1 MMHPENT
8 NFIYVNREIRTL
20 SNIDY
25 DITLLDWLRTNL
37 KLKGTKEGCAEGDCG
52 ACSVLVHDGSNSE
65 VRPINSCLVRVG
77 QVVGKG
83 VITVEGI
90 GNEKKPH
97 PLQTAFIKENASQC
111 GYCTPGFIISGISLL
126 NSNKDVDENSINDAV
141 SGNLCR
147 CTGYSPIVKALKS
160 VGNNHEEIKPIQFV
174 EQNNDVQL
182 GLVSYHNPIN
192 LDELLNL
199 TNKPNFRY
207 LAGGTDLN
215 LQRPIINED
224 QNTIINL
231 SNIKELKN
239 IEVQNNK
246 LLLGS
251 AVTIENFLVTI
262 KDRIPEL
269 IELLQRFGS
278 PQIRNQ
284 GTIGGNLCT
293 SSPIGDIAPIFL
305 ALNAKL
311 NIFGSN
317 GRKKVNLNEFYTGY
331 RKNIL
336 TKDEIV
342 SSIEVPL
349 PKKDYNLFC
358 WKLSKRY
365 DQDISTISLTVYIK
379 IRDQIIDDIHLAAGG
394 IAETPKYLD
403 NLCKDMIGQKLDK
416 SISLAINN
424 IKNYIKPISDIRGT
438 ADYRIESFRGLFRR
452 LEKCL
457 IDGVKTMSIM
467 DFNNE

>member
-1 MMHPENT
+1 
-8 NFIYVNREIRTL
+8 
-20 SNIDY
+20 
-25 DITLLDWLRTNL
+25 
-37 KLKGTKEGCAEGDCG
+37 
-52 ACSVLVHDGSNSE
+52 
-65 VRPINSCLVRVG
+65 
-77 QVVGKG
+77 
-83 VITVEGI
+83 
-90 GNEKKPH
+90 
-97 PLQTAFIKENASQC
+97 
-111 GYCTPGFIISGISLL
+111 
-126 NSNKDVDENSINDAV
+126 
-141 SGNLCR
+141 
-147 CTGYSPIVKALKS
+147 
-160 VGNNHEEIKPIQFV
+160 
-174 EQNNDVQL
+174 
-182 GLVSYHNPIN
+182 
-192 LDELLNL
+192 
-199 TNKPNFRY
+199 
-207 LAGGTDLN
+207 
-215 LQRPIINED
+215 
-224 QNTIINL
+224 
-231 SNIKELKN
+231 
-239 IEVQNNK
+239 
-246 LLLGS
+246 
-251 AVTIENFLVTI
+251 
-262 KDRIPEL
+262 
-269 IELLQRFGS
+269 
-278 PQIRNQ
+278 
-284 GTIGGNLCT
+284 
-293 SSPIGDIAPIFL
+293 L

-403 NLCKDMIGQKLDK
+403 NLCKDMKGQKLDK

-457 IDGVKTMSIM
+457 VDGVKTMSIM
-467 DFNNE
+467 DYNNE

>member
-1 MMHPENT
+1 MLSLEDLNVV
-8 NFIYVNREIRTL
+8 YVNNEKRLLT
-20 SNIDY
+20 NIDH
-25 DITLLDWLRTNL
+25 DITLLDWLRTNQ

-52 ACSVLVHDGSNSE
+52 ACSVLVHDGLNSE
-65 VRPINSCLVRVG
+65 VKPINSCLVRLG

-83 VITVEGI
+83 IITVEGV

-126 NSNKDVDENSINDAV
+126 NSKKDVNDNSINDAI

-160 VGNNHEEIKPIQFV
+160 VANTNKEIKPKQFV
-174 EQNNDVQL
+174 EQNNDIQL
-182 GLVSYHNPIN
+182 GMVTYCNPIN
-192 LDELLNL
+192 LDELKQL
-199 TNKPNFRY
+199 TNKKNFRF

-215 LQRPIINED
+215 LQRPIINEVK
-224 QNTIINL
+224 NTIINL
-231 SNIKELKN
+231 SNIKELKE
-239 IEVQNNK
+239 IEIQDNN

-251 AVTIENFLVTI
+251 AVSIEDFLEII
-262 KDRIPEL
+262 KDKIPEL

-293 SSPIGDIAPIFL
+293 SSPIGDIAPVLL
-305 ALNAKL
+305 ALNSKL
-311 NIFGSN
+311 NIFSCEGT
-317 GRKKVNLNEFYTGY
+317 KKVYLRDFYTGY

-336 TKDEIV
+336 NKDEII
-342 SSIEVPL
+342 SSIEIPL

-379 IRDQIIDDIHLAAGG
+379 IKDHIIDDIHLAAGG
-394 IAETPKYLD
+394 IAEIPKTLEG
-403 NLCKDMIGQKLDK
+403 LCKDMIGQELDK
-416 SISLAINN
+416 SISLAIND
-424 IKNYIKPISDIRGT
+424 IKSHIKPISDIRGT

-452 LEKCL
+452 LQKCL
-457 IDGVKTMSIM
+457 VDDVKTLSIM
-467 DFNNE
+467 EYNNE

>member
-1 MMHPENT
+1 MVAYCNPMNLNE
-8 NFIYVNREIRTL
+8 
-20 SNIDY
+20 
-25 DITLLDWLRTNL
+25 LLD
-37 KLKGTKEGCAEGDCG
+37 
-52 ACSVLVHDGSNSE
+52 
-65 VRPINSCLVRVG
+65 
-77 QVVGKG
+77 
-83 VITVEGI
+83 
-90 GNEKKPH
+90 
-97 PLQTAFIKENASQC
+97 
-111 GYCTPGFIISGISLL
+111 
-126 NSNKDVDENSINDAV
+126 
-141 SGNLCR
+141 
-147 CTGYSPIVKALKS
+147 
-160 VGNNHEEIKPIQFV
+160 
-174 EQNNDVQL
+174 
-182 GLVSYHNPIN
+182 
-192 LDELLNL
+192 L
-199 TNKPNFRY
+199 TNNSNFRY

-215 LQRPIINED
+215 LQRPIIHED

-231 SNIKELKN
+231 SNIQELKN
-239 IEVQNNK
+239 IEIQNDK

-262 KDRIPEL
+262 EDQLPEL
-269 IELLQRFGS
+269 KELLQRFGS

-293 SSPIGDIAPIFL
+293 SSPIGDIAPVFL

-311 NIFGSN
+311 NIFGYK
-317 GRKKVNLNEFYTGY
+317 GKKIVDVRDFYTGY

-336 TKDEIV
+336 AKEEIV
-342 SSIEVPL
+342 TSIEIPL

-379 IRDQIIDDIHLAAGG
+379 IIDQIIDDIHLAGGG

-424 IKNYIKPISDIRGT
+424 IKNYINPISDIRGT
-438 ADYRIESFRGLFRR
+438 ADYRIESFKGLFRR

-457 IDGVKTMSIM
+457 VDGLKTMSIM
-467 DFNNE
+467 DYNNE

>member
-1 MMHPENT
+1 MLSSEDLNVV
-8 NFIYVNREIRTL
+8 YVNNEKRLL
-20 SNIDY
+20 SNIDH
-25 DITLLDWLRTNL
+25 DITLLDWLRTNQ

-52 ACSVLVHDGSNSE
+52 ACSVLVHDGLNSE
-65 VRPINSCLVRVG
+65 VKPINSCLVRLG

-83 VITVEGI
+83 IITVEGV

-126 NSNKDVDENSINDAV
+126 NSKKDVNDNSINDAI

-160 VGNNHEEIKPIQFV
+160 VANNNKEIKPKQFV
-174 EQNNDVQL
+174 EQNNDIQL
-182 GLVSYHNPIN
+182 GMVTYCNPIN
-192 LDELLNL
+192 LDELKQL
-199 TNKPNFRY
+199 TNKKNFRF

-215 LQRPIINED
+215 LQRPIINEVK
-224 QNTIINL
+224 NTIINL
-231 SNIKELKN
+231 SNIKELKE
-239 IEVQNNK
+239 IEIQDNN

-251 AVTIENFLVTI
+251 AVSIEDFLEII
-262 KDRIPEL
+262 KDKIPEL

-293 SSPIGDIAPIFL
+293 SSPIGDIAPVLL
-305 ALNAKL
+305 ALNSKL
-311 NIFGSN
+311 NIFSREGT
-317 GRKKVNLNEFYTGY
+317 KKVYLRDFYTGY

-336 TKDEIV
+336 NKDEII
-342 SSIEVPL
+342 SSIEIPL

-379 IRDQIIDDIHLAAGG
+379 IKDQIIDDIHLAAGG
-394 IAETPKYLD
+394 IAEIPKTLEV
-403 NLCKDMIGQKLDK
+403 LCKDMIGQELDK
-416 SISLAINN
+416 SISLAIND
-424 IKNYIKPISDIRGT
+424 IKSHIKPISDIRGT
-438 ADYRIESFRGLFRR
+438 ADYRIEAFRGLFKR
-452 LEKCL
+452 LQKCL
-457 IDGVKTMSIM
+457 VDDVNTLSIM
-467 DFNNE
+467 EYNDE